1 MDNKYIAVTIG
12 PIFDTIN
19 LASSPSALWA
29 ASYLFSMLSKN
40 ICQTLTENGVDKENI
55 ISPYYDPDDEL
66 INKNDGVGLFH
77 DRIIFKA
84 DDFQIEQFN
93 DIKNEAIK
101 KTLRLFQFKDEDIDY
116 FKKYFLVSAIA
127 FESDNPILDS
137 SKVLDCLELA
147 KPFAEEK
154 GNNPLLSLY
163 TSDDNAH
170 RNQQLTTLV
179 KNMGI
184 NKWQLFD
191 SNRTI
196 MSLQKIAKNRMS
208 AKIAEKFKK
217 YKYYAVIRSDGDHM
231 GSIIEKLNGDESIRL
246 FSKACLNY
254 CSEVAKRVKEYG
266 GVTIYSGGD
275 DLLALVPVE
284 NCNEETIFDLIDSV
298 NDIFAK
304 AFDSYQADVSLS
316 YGVFVSYHKFPLYEA
331 LEQSADLLFGKAKTY
346 RNCTAIHFQ
355 KHAGQSEGL
364 VIFNDSLNSV
374 IKLHKKITEGKEE
387 ENSRIILSAMHKLT
401 LFKQMFN
408 NAVTKTEIRNLF
420 ENTFDADAHKGN
432 DFLKTI
438 LPEFFF
444 DLKTTLHIYP
454 INNKGVCD
462 KNDDIV
468 LTMNYILRVIK
479 FFTESGGE
487 E

>member
-1 MDNKYIAVTIG
+1 M
-12 PIFDTIN
+12 
-19 LASSPSALWA
+19 
-29 ASYLFSMLSKN
+29 
-40 ICQTLTENGVDKENI
+40 
-55 ISPYYDPDDEL
+55 
-66 INKNDGVGLFH
+66 
-77 DRIIFKA
+77 
-84 DDFQIEQFN
+84 
-93 DIKNEAIK
+93 
-101 KTLRLFQFKDEDIDY
+101 
-116 FKKYFLVSAIA
+116 
-127 FESDNPILDS
+127 
-137 SKVLDCLELA
+137 
-147 KPFAEEK
+147 
-154 GNNPLLSLY
+154 
-163 TSDDNAH
+163 
-170 RNQQLTTLV
+170 
-179 KNMGI
+179 
-184 NKWQLFD
+184 
-191 SNRTI
+191 
-196 MSLQKIAKNRMS
+196 
-208 AKIAEKFKK
+208 
-217 YKYYAVIRSDGDHM
+217 
-231 GSIIEKLNGDESIRL
+231 
-246 FSKACLNY
+246 
-254 CSEVAKRVKEYG
+254 
-266 GVTIYSGGD
+266 
-275 DLLALVPVE
+275 LALVPVE

-346 RNCTAIHFQ
+346 RNCSAIHFQ